1 MKILDRIGSWLIAGI
16 VFIGGLLF
24 LLPKKEKWQERAV
37 ENEEKNVK
45 KSLDKAKA
53 ANKQAK
59 VHDDEANK
67 IKSDAEKD
75 AKSDQSTGDILD
87 KWRGS

>member
-1 MKILDRIGSWLIAGI
+1 MNLLKQIGTWIIGILLLILTLGM
-16 VFIGGLLF
+16 VKPGD
-24 LLPKKEKWQERAV
+24 KKWQEKAV
-37 ENEEKNVK
+37 DNEEKNVK

-67 IKSDAEKD
+67 IKSAAEKD
-75 AKSDQSTGDILD
+75 VKSNQPTRSILD